1 MNNID
6 ASCGL
11 PCFIYRYIYT
21 GIFSV
26 GTRMYIFIKKKRKT
40 AHVGYIVI
48 YYMYTYILQFVVL
61 IYTIYFK
68 P

>member
-1 MNNID
+1 MHRVVCH
-6 ASCGL
+6 AL
-11 PCFIYRYIYT
+11 YT

-40 AHVGYIVI
+40 AQVGYIVI